1 MQLPDYIL
9 PAQLG
14 DRPLGGA
21 RIQPEK
27 RLQVA
32 VLTDAVATFRR
43 LDGIENPQARRL
55 FAEAEAW
62 FASDEADGPFTFVTV
77 CDSLGL
83 DPSYIRRGLREWPLH
98 VEAIST
104 RTSVRRDANGARHQV
119 VLSRLRRVA

>member
-9 PAQLG
+9 PAQLE

-43 LDGIENPQARRL
+43 LDGVENPQARRL

-83 DPSYIRRGLREWPLH
+83 DPTYIRRGLREWRP
-98 VEAIST
+98 

-119 VLSRLRRVA
+119 LLSRLKRVA

>member
-43 LDGIENPQARRL
+43 LDGIENPQLVAEIEAR
-55 FAEAEAW
+55 
-62 FASDEADGPFTFVTV
+62 
-77 CDSLGL
+77 
-83 DPSYIRRGLREWPLH
+83 
-98 VEAIST
+98 
-104 RTSVRRDANGARHQV
+104 
-119 VLSRLRRVA
+119 SRLIEN